1 MDEGDFEISKQ
12 KFIMKLDEC
21 KRLCLEFIKTF
32 EDKSFWT
39 NLMKQSKVVPFGE
52 DNRNSLRIPEK
63 NMKQSINDL
72 NQLESTELSAKILE
86 NIAKM
91 PKTPDGEPEVIE
103 TESDAN
109 FIEDMMNMTVNLDRL
124 PNEMI
129 ASFN

>member
-1 MDEGDFEISKQ
+1 M
-12 KFIMKLDEC
+12 
-21 KRLCLEFIKTF
+21 
-32 EDKSFWT
+32 
-39 NLMKQSKVVPFGE
+39 
-52 DNRNSLRIPEK
+52 
-63 NMKQSINDL
+63 
-72 NQLESTELSAKILE
+72 E

-129 ASFN
+129 ASFNMHDWKGKMSRSPNQSQLSETNKSLQDFKH